1 MSKSTQFVF
10 KRSLIAVSIVSLS
23 ACSTMQ
29 NQTPDVVSGVGST
42 LAKAGK
48 ATANAG
54 RKTWNTT
61 TYLLG
66 FTDSKQQKIL
76 CMSWP
81 DRKPCGI

>member
-29 NQTPDVVSGVGST
+29 NQAPDVVSGVGST

-48 ATANAG
+48 H
-54 RKTWNTT
+54 RR
-61 TYLLG
+61 
-66 FTDSKQQKIL
+66 QHI
-76 CMSWP
+76 
-81 DRKPCGI
+81 R